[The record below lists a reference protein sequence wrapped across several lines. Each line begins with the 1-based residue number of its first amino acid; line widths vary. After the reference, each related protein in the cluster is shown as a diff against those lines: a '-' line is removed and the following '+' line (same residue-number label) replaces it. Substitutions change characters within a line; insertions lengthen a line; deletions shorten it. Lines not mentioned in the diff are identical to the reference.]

1 MTITYAAFSIS
12 NKIESFY
19 KITTKIGFT
28 KLIKLYLK
36 HSNIFLVGNHK
47 KGILII
53 TLTKQKGRTKSTI
66 KRNVSV
72 QKSN

>member
-19 KITTKIGFT
+19 KITPKIGFT

-47 KGILII
+47 KGILIYHI
-53 TLTKQKGRTKSTI
+53 
-66 KRNVSV
+66 N
-72 QKSN
+72 